1 VFSGFRQK
9 LQLID
14 NDCSFNAIDGL
25 HNASITEDGIVS
37 LQMIDVTDIK
47 RRPYYIF

>member
-1 VFSGFRQK
+1 VFSGQK

-14 NDCSFNAIDGL
+14 NDCSFNAIDGY
-25 HNASITEDGIVS
+25 NASITEDGIVS

-47 RRPYYIF
+47 KRP

>member
-1 VFSGFRQK
+1 VFSGQK

-25 HNASITEDGIVS
+25 QHASITEDGIVS
-37 LQMIDVTDIK
+37 LQMIDVTHKK
-47 RRPYYIF
+47 RP

>member
-14 NDCSFNAIDGL
+14 NDSFNAIDGL

-47 RRPYYIF
+47 KRP